1 MLNHEVWEIFESEY
15 FDTDKEFWSEKLIQ
29 NKNFDILSML
39 ALVVKTTSYIN
50 EKTVTN
56 IKLEFND
63 QKKIIKSNK
72 DEISKTT
79 NFMEYASKLLSE
91 NPKINEEFLNNNN
104 DEDIDIT
111 ITDKKEFDGTVNLVY
126 DGNFWYLKVK
136 KIKISEINFYELLKV
151 FKFTLDEHFYQNY
164 EDVSSKEV
172 KIKTFAQRFYE
183 IV

>member
-63 QKKIIKSNK
+63 QKKLSNLIKMKLVKQLTLWN
-72 DEISKTT
+72 
-79 NFMEYASKLLSE
+79 MQAS
-91 NPKINEEFLNNNN
+91 F
-104 DEDIDIT
+104 
-111 ITDKKEFDGTVNLVY
+111 
-126 DGNFWYLKVK
+126 
-136 KIKISEINFYELLKV
+136 
-151 FKFTLDEHFYQNY
+151 
-164 EDVSSKEV
+164 
-172 KIKTFAQRFYE
+172 
-183 IV
+183 